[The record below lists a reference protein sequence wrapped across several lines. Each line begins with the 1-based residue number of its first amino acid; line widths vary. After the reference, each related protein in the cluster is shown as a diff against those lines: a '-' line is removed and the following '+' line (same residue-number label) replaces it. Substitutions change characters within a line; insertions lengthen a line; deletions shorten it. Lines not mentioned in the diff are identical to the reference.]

1 MAKVTSIEKNSP
13 FYGKLLPGD
22 NLISINGEKIHD
34 ILDYMYCVADE
45 KLTFTVDRN
54 GEQVSYTAKCNGH
67 TGVDFD
73 TYLMDKERSCK
84 NKCIFCFIDQLP
96 KGMRSTVY
104 YKDDDFRLS
113 LLYGNYVTLTNA
125 TEEDIDRIIRL
136 KISPLNVSVH
146 TTNDDL
152 RVKMMKNPNAR
163 GIMPL
168 LRKLTDSGINLRC
181 QIVLCKGWNDGEELV
196 RTMKD
201 LSSLYPNVSSVSVVP
216 LGMTAHR
223 EGLCPLELF
232 DKEECSAVIDTVS
245 SFGDECYEKFGTR
258 LFYESDEFYVK
269 AEREL
274 PSTDY
279 YEEFEQIENG
289 VGSTAL
295 FIEDFKYCVEDLD
308 HNENRAVVS
317 WITGKSME
325 TIIPELLSELKEKL
339 PNIKVNHYPIV
350 NHFFGE
356 TITVT
361 GLVTGSDVIDQ
372 LKNVPLGEYLIIP
385 KVMLRDD
392 VFLDDV
398 SVSDVEKALKIKTAV
413 LDGPDEVIAFLEGL
427 V

>member
-1 MAKVTSIEKNSP
+1 MATVTSIEKNSP
-13 FYGKLLPGD
+13 FYGNLLPGD
-22 NLISINGEKIHD
+22 KLLSVNGVQIHD
-34 ILDYMYCVADE
+34 ILDYMYCVADD
-45 KLTFTVDRN
+45 KLTFTVERN

-84 NKCIFCFIDQLP
+84 NKCVFCFIDQLP

-113 LLYGNYVTLTNA
+113 LLYGNYVTLTNT
-125 TEEDIDRIIRL
+125 TEEDIERIIRL

-152 RVKMMKNPNAR
+152 RVKMMKNPNAK

-168 LRKLTDSGINLRC
+168 LRKLADSGINLRC
-181 QIVLCKGWNDGEELV
+181 QIVLCKGWNDGEELI
-196 RTMKD
+196 RTMRD

-232 DKEECSAVIDTVS
+232 DKNECSAVIDVVS
-245 SFGDECYEKFGTR
+245 SFGDECFEKFGTR

-289 VGSTAL
+289 VGSTSL
-295 FIEDFKYCVEDLD
+295 FIEDFTYCVEDLAP
-308 HNENRAVVS
+308 NETRAEVS

-325 TIIPELLSELKEKL
+325 TIIPSLLSELKEKL
-339 PNIKVNHYPIV
+339 PNITVNHYPIV
-350 NHFFGE
+350 NNFFGE

-361 GLVTGSDVIDQ
+361 GLVTGSDVIAQ
-372 LKNVPLGEYLIIP
+372 LKDVSLGEYLIIP

-398 SVSDVEKALKIKTAV
+398 LISDVEHALNIKAVI
-413 LDGPDEVIAFLEGL
+413 LDGPDEVVAFLEGL
-427 V
+427 A

>member
-34 ILDYMYCVADE
+34 ILDYMYCVADD

-181 QIVLCKGWNDGEELV
+181 QIVLCKGWNDGDELV

-201 LSSLYPNVSSVSVVP
+201 LGSLYPNVSSVSVVP

-289 VGSTAL
+289 VGSTSL
-295 FIEDFKYCVEDLD
+295 FIEDFKYCIEDLD
-308 HNENRAVVS
+308 RNENHAEVS

-325 TIIPELLSELKEKL
+325 TIIPALLSELKEKL

>member
-163 GIMPL
+163 GVMPL

-181 QIVLCKGWNDGEELV
+181 QIVLCKGWNDGDELV

-201 LSSLYPNVSSVSVVP
+201 LGSLYPNVSSVSVVP

-295 FIEDFKYCVEDLD
+295 FIEDFKYCIEDLD
-308 HNENRAVVS
+308 RNENHAEVS

-325 TIIPELLSELKEKL
+325 TIIPALLSELKEKL

>member
-308 HNENRAVVS
+308 RNENRAEVS

>member
-1 MAKVTSIEKNSP
+1 MAKITAIEKNSP
-13 FYGKLLPGD
+13 FYGKLKIGD
-22 NLISINGEKIHD
+22 ELLSINGIKIHD

-45 KLTFTVDRN
+45 KLTFTVDRQ
-54 GEQVSYTAKCNGH
+54 GEQVSCSAKCNGH

-125 TEEDIDRIIRL
+125 TDEDIDRIIRL

-168 LRKLTDSGINLRC
+168 LRKLTDAGINLRC
-181 QIVLCKGWNDGEELV
+181 QIVLCKGWNDGEELIK
-196 RTMKD
+196 TMND
-201 LSSLYPNVSSVSVVP
+201 LSTLYPNVSSVSVVP

-223 EGLCPLELF
+223 EGLCELELF
-232 DKEECSAVIDTVS
+232 NKEECSQVIDVVS
-245 SFGDECYEKFGTR
+245 AFGDKCVEKFGTR

-269 AEREL
+269 AEREI
-274 PSTDY
+274 PDSNY

-289 VGSTAL
+289 VGITSL
-295 FIEDFKYCVEDLD
+295 FIEDFLYAVEDLPVK
-308 HNENRAVVS
+308 NGTAEVS
-317 WITGKSME
+317 WVTGKSME
-325 TIIPELLSELKEKL
+325 NIIPSIINKVNEKL
-339 PNIKVNHYPIV
+339 QNLKINLYPIV
-350 NHFFGE
+350 NKFFGE
-356 TITVT
+356 TVTVT
-361 GLVTGSDVIDQ
+361 GLVTGGDIISQ
-372 LKNVPLGEYLIIP
+372 LKDKPLGKKLIIP

-398 SVSDVEKALKIKTAV
+398 SVSDIEKALNVET
-413 LDGPDEVIAFLEGL
+413 VILEEPCDIVDFFESL

>member
-22 NLISINGEKIHD
+22 DLISINGEKIHD

-181 QIVLCKGWNDGEELV
+181 QIVLCKGWNDGDELV

-201 LSSLYPNVSSVSVVP
+201 LGSLYPNVSSVSVVP

-232 DKEECSAVIDTVS
+232 DKEECAAVIDTVS

-289 VGSTAL
+289 VGSTSL
-295 FIEDFKYCVEDLD
+295 FIEDFKYCIEDLD
-308 HNENRAVVS
+308 RNENHAEVS

-325 TIIPELLSELKEKL
+325 TIIPALLSELKEKL

>member
-232 DKEECSAVIDTVS
+232 DKEECSAVIDVVS